1 MLFRRSVAFLLP
13 TVLYY
18 FVSLYP
24 LMADAFLRHFSHR
37 REKRFRGGGRGL
49 KTSHNCVFSLIML
62 LSKSIQKVYQFKSVL
77 LWIVY
82 TCQLDIFQ
90 STFWQNSTIWK
101 PGQSIFFQLRFFR
114 LRMKEIKAIPFPP
127 RGIRAIRTSFA
138 RLCITTNALFPSTS
152 SLSLFSPSSETRET
166 RQKWPHTW
174 MKARDGRG
182 TEKRD

>member
-77 LWIVY
+77 LWIIY

-166 RQKWPHTW
+166 RQKWPHAW